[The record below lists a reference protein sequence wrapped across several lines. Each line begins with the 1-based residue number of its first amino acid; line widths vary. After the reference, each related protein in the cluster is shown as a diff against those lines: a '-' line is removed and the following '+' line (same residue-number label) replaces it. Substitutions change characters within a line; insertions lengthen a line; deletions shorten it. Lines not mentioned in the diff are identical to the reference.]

1 MKDLQLLRTWR
12 LVTALVLTFAAVVPA
27 VISSQVASATPI
39 DTSAWEKI
47 STTELENAFGSYGTT
62 YSIVEHEDELY
73 VGGIADPEDS
83 GDYEAVVYTRQTNG
97 NWELVSPN
105 LGAGEDSRVTH
116 MAVFQGKLYV
126 AVDAWGNAPLKMW
139 TYDITEGE
147 WTEDDAFTLN
157 DARVENYVIQVLG
170 MEVVND
176 TTLCATTLDMD
187 SSIGLAVMCTNGT
200 DDWYQL
206 PSTGLNIAEG
216 TSNFYTNLF
225 VMPGYNGIGIVV
237 NYDAGDDEISSV
249 VVGYNDVTDTNDT
262 WLIPPGINL
271 GPDRVVSAFELVV
284 MGGEMGIFAAV
295 GDYPGGAN
303 VEIKEIMTLG
313 MTLGENEDLR
323 ASNFLGAHVDEVNP
337 MFYAAGTDSQDMAVL
352 RYYNG
357 MTNSWENVG
366 PSAEQV
372 GPEGINPAEYVTALN
387 VQDDGDI
394 FLGLQGNDAASG
406 KSTIW
411 HYNNNPTTD
420 DPTDE
425 ENAPNNGDANNDGIK
440 DAEQDNVLSFA
451 SPVTGK
457 YVTVEVDEDCEI
469 TTASVA
475 AESANAVQD
484 SGFEYSEGFVNF
496 TADCGTPG
504 YTTSVTIY
512 YHGVASNGRVV
523 RKHNPNSRA
532 YFTITSASL
541 GALNTPLSGTKVA
554 YTITDNGELDIDDTD
569 GVITDPVGLASSAI
583 GAPNTG
589 IGSVNPVP
597 FILTQRNAMSTK

>member
-27 VISSQVASATPI
+27 AISSQVASATPI

-187 SSIGLAVMCTNGT
+187 SSIGLTVMCTNGA

-237 NYDAGDDEISSV
+237 NYDTGDDEISSV

-303 VEIKEIMTLG
+303 VEIKEIMTIG

-357 MTNSWENVG
+357 MTNSWENIG

-394 FLGLQGNDAASG
+394 FLGLQGNDAANG
-406 KSTIW
+406 NSTIW
-411 HYNNNPTTD
+411 YYNNNPTTD
-420 DPTDE
+420 E
-425 ENAPNNGDANNDGIK
+425 ENSPNNGDANNDGIK
-440 DAEQDNVLSFA
+440 DTEQDNVLSFA

-457 YVTVEVDEDCEI
+457 YVTIEVDEDCEI

-475 AESANAVQD
+475 TESANAVQD

-496 TADCGTPG
+496 TADCDVPG
-504 YTTSVTIY
+504 YTTSVIVY
-512 YHGVASNGRVV
+512 HHGVANTGRVV
-523 RKHNPNSRA
+523 RKHNPNTGA
-532 YFTITSASL
+532 YFTIAGAQL
-541 GALNTPLSGTKVA
+541 GQQTIGGQPVTTAKYS
-554 YTITDNGELDIDDTD
+554 ITDGAELDTD
-569 GVITDPVGLASSAI
+569 RSENGTIVDPVGLGRLST
-583 GAPNTG
+583 GAPKTG
-589 IGSVNPVP
+589 
-597 FILTQRNAMSTK
+597 LR